1 MTFLMKKALNLFTSF
16 YSLIIV
22 IVVWEIIARS
32 GIVPFFFLPP
42 ISTIAYTFIN
52 IASDLLLPHAL
63 LTIYRALAGF
73 ALAAIVGVL
82 MGLSMARIRLAHWF
96 FDPIVALGLPI
107 PPLTLVPIFILWFGI
122 GNESKILLVA
132 FGCVFPIAVSTYNGA
147 RNVNSLL
154 IWSAKM
160 MGTDDR
166 RILWKVIIPAA
177 LPFIFNGLQVA
188 LPISLVVAFVFE
200 MVAGGGGLGF
210 LEIYSARFFKAPELF
225 SALFAIMIIGF
236 ILDEVFQKIR
246 TRFLHWAQR

>member
-236 ILDEVFQKIR
+236 ILDKVFQKIR

>member
-1 MTFLMKKALNLFTSF
+1 MKKVLDLFTSF
-16 YSLIIV
+16 HSLIVV
-22 IVVWEIIARS
+22 IVGWEIIGRS
-32 GIVPFFFLPP
+32 GVVPFFFLPP
-42 ISTIAYTFIN
+42 ISIITYTFIN
-52 IASDLLLPHAL
+52 IGSDLLLPHAL

-73 ALAAIVGVL
+73 ALAAILGIL
-82 MGLSMARIRLAHWF
+82 IGLSMARIKLAHWF

-107 PPLTLVPIFILWFGI
+107 PPMTLVPIFILWFGI
-122 GNESKILLVA
+122 GNEAKILLVTL
-132 FGCVFPIAVSTYNGA
+132 GCVFPIAVSTYNGA

-210 LEIYSARFFKAPELF
+210 LEIYSARFFRAPELF
-225 SALFAIMIIGF
+225 SALFAIMLIGF
-236 ILDEVFQKIR
+236 ILDKVFQKIR